1 MQNAEWPASP
11 VSEPQ
16 GNRRRHMEWS
26 TASRPAVIYGHRV
39 AWISIALIVMHQS
52 LVAASTVFL
61 TQAIERFQV
70 GGDYLPFLYLYL
82 AAMTLPY
89 IPGCGSFV
97 FLQRWINDAHHAFV
111 SQLSERI
118 RGKVAQ
124 YCNVSQRERVTAT
137 LARNSLP
144 VLREYITFIH
154 DLVSFTLNSSLSMA
168 VIIFLL
174 PSRLALGYITSF
186 MLCLGFI
193 FLLRKTIAASSSD
206 YEIRYLTYTDSLNK
220 AWDNVAL
227 GNSYNETIWRRR
239 KEEAGRNFYNAAIA
253 LQIRKQLG
261 NLLLAGA
268 SLLPTTFLIVMIF
281 RDGRASAPV
290 VAAVVVNLTRIFLIL
305 NSLSALVYKVLDFSA
320 MRAKLEVLFAPV
332 STPLDGGSASA
343 DHVGT
348 IYVNGSEI
356 QGRSQVIDYV
366 SNVEHGR
373 IRITGPNGSGKS
385 SALLA
390 LKEQF
395 GNRCFLMPT
404 NQASLAWEGVNEAL
418 STGQQMISSLQEVV
432 SIEDVKYILLDEW
445 DANLDQDN
453 ATGIDVVLDELAST
467 KVIVEVRHMRGQQ

>member
-11 VSEPQ
+11 VSESQ
-16 GNRRRHMEWS
+16 GNRRRHMKWS
-26 TASRPAVIYGHRV
+26 TASRPAVIYGHRA
-39 AWISIALIVMHQS
+39 AWISIALIVIHQS

-61 TQAIERFQV
+61 TQVIERFQL

-89 IPGCGSFV
+89 LPGCTSFI

-111 SQLSERI
+111 GRLSEHI
-118 RGKVAQ
+118 SGKVAQ
-124 YCNVSQRERVTAT
+124 YRNVSQRERVTAT

-154 DLVSFTLNSSLSMA
+154 DLFSFTLNSALSMA
-168 VIIFLL
+168 VIVFLL
-174 PSRLALGYITSF
+174 PSKLALGYLTSF
-186 MLCLGFI
+186 MLCVGFI
-193 FLLRKTIAASSSD
+193 FILRKTIAASSSD
-206 YEIRYLTYTDSLNK
+206 YEIRYLAYTDSLNR

-227 GNSYNETIWRRR
+227 GNRYNETIWRRR
-239 KEEAGRNFYNAAIA
+239 KEEAGLHFYNAAMA
-253 LQIRKQLG
+253 LQRRKQLG
-261 NLLLAGA
+261 NMLLAGA
-268 SLLPTTFLIVMIF
+268 SLLPTIFLIVMIF
-281 RDGRASAPV
+281 RDGHASAPV

-305 NSLSALVYKVLDFSA
+305 NSLSALVYKALDFSA
-320 MRAKLEVLFAPV
+320 MRAKLEVLFAPM
-332 STPLDGGSASA
+332 SAPLDGASISA
-343 DHVGT
+343 DHVGA
-348 IYVNGSEI
+348 IHINGAKV

-373 IRITGPNGSGKS
+373 FRITGPNGSGKS

-395 GNRCFLMPT
+395 GDRCFLMPT
-404 NQASLAWEGVNEAL
+404 NQANLAWEGVDETR
-418 STGQQMISSLQEVV
+418 STGQQMISSLREVV

-445 DANLDQDN
+445 DANLDQGN

-467 KVIVEVRHMRGQQ
+467 KVIVEVRHLRGSQ